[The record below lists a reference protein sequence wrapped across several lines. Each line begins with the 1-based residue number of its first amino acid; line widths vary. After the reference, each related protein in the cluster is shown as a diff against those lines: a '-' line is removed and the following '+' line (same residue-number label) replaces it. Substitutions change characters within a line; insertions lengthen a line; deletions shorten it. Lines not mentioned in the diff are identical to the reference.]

1 MHLKR
6 ELYPIEELPVLDQ
19 LEALFRDWRE
29 CCAKSQHEVVSAQA
43 DYMVFDG
50 FYPFYFRQPVRILFV
65 GREARGIE
73 GCNYLDVLFHAYR
86 VSKTIGDK
94 HLNFD
99 AFHSRKLHIAWGL
112 LNGMPDW
119 ETIPWASE
127 IGNSFGS
134 ESGISFAFMNLS
146 KLSNESDQWS
156 SDWKIIKAFHDS
168 ATVARNFVLEE
179 VVLLKPN
186 IVITMNL
193 GDRLKSLGNMEL
205 IDRTPNV
212 NSYWLDSDGHRSLM
226 LDCYHF
232 SAPGKGHVASYY
244 APICK
249 AVCDAHAAR
258 STQI

>member
-1 MHLKR
+1 MITR

-19 LEALFRDWRE
+19 LEALFHDWRE
-29 CCAKSQHEVVSAQA
+29 CCANLPDTLVSAQSEN
-43 DYMVFDG
+43 MVFDG
-50 FYPFYFRQPVRILFV
+50 FYPYYFRQSIRILFV

-86 VSKTIGDK
+86 EAKIGNR

-127 IGNSFGS
+127 IGKSFGS
-134 ESGISFAFMNLS
+134 EAGISFAFMNIS
-146 KLSNESDQWS
+146 KLSNEKDQWV
-156 SDWKIIKAFHDS
+156 SDWEMIKASHD
-168 ATVARNFVLEE
+168 AATTVARNFITEE
-179 VVLLKPN
+179 VALLKPT

-205 IDRTPNV
+205 IERTPNV
-212 NSYWLDSDGHRSLM
+212 TSYWLDSDGHRSLM

-232 SAPGKGHVASYY
+232 SAPGKSHVASYY

-249 AVCDAHAAR
+249 AVSSAHGTC
-258 STQI
+258 SP

>member
-1 MHLKR
+1 MIPR
-6 ELYPIEELPVLDQ
+6 ELYPLKEWASLDQ

-29 CCAKSQHEVVSAQA
+29 CYANSQNTLVRAQSQKI
-43 DYMVFDG
+43 VTDG
-50 FYPFYFRQPVRILFV
+50 FYPFYFQQSTQILFV

-73 GCNYLDVLFHAYR
+73 GCDYLDILFHEYR
-86 VSKTIGDK
+86 GRQEIGGR

-99 AFHSRKLHIAWGL
+99 AFHSRMLYIAWGL

-119 ETIPWASE
+119 ETIPWANE
-127 IGNSFGS
+127 IASSFGS

-146 KLSNESDQWS
+146 KLSNESDQWL
-156 SDWKIIKAFHDS
+156 SDWEMIKASHDS
-168 ATVARNFVLEE
+168 ATSTRNFIREE
-179 VVLLKPN
+179 VALLKPN

-193 GDRLKSLGNMEL
+193 GDRLKALGNMEL
-205 IDRTPNV
+205 IEQTTNV

-232 SAPGKGHVASYY
+232 SAPGKSHVASYY

-249 AVCDAHAAR
+249 AVRDSFR
-258 STQI
+258 MTPPQN